1 MQQYLFLSE
10 YYLIFLPAF
19 LLGLLHTAMPC
30 EDKAIFCFW
39 SFGVAKERRKSLLV
53 LILYG
58 LGLMSANL
66 AIAGIMILISLIPLI
81 LIPGFAS
88 DPYAITFFGAFSSTF
103 VAIFFLFFVTRKDY
117 FPHSRFNADKWEQ
130 INWEKRR
137 TPYIFG
143 TLAGFPPCLFE
154 LFIYSQCLIISLSYG
169 FLEAFFTVF
178 YFSLGTFVGLFFL
191 AAAKQGF
198 ETQLTATSKDKNL
211 LKRNRIFIIMI
222 MIVIVF
228 NIIIMILSF
237 LRIHI
242 FPVPRLE

>member
-1 MQQYLFLSE
+1 MEQYLFLSE

-39 SFGVAKERRKSLLV
+39 SFGVAKERGKSLLV

-58 LGLMSANL
+58 LGLMTANL
-66 AIAGIMILISLIPLI
+66 LIAVITILISLIPLI
-81 LIPGFAS
+81 LIPGFVS
-88 DPYAITFFGAFSSTF
+88 DPYAINFFGALSSTF
-103 VAIFFLFFVTRKDY
+103 VAIFFLFFITRKDY

-178 YFSLGTFVGLFFL
+178 YFSLGTFVGLFPL
-191 AAAKQGF
+191 AVAKQGF
-198 ETQLTATSKDKNL
+198 ETQLTANTKEKNL
-211 LKRNRIFIIMI
+211 LKRNKIFIIMI
-222 MIVIVF
+222 MIVIVSNLF
-228 NIIIMILSF
+228 IMILSF
-237 LRIHI
+237 LRIST
-242 FPVPRLE
+242 FPVQRFK